1 MLSRRVLLG
10 TGLLAPTLAYGQ
22 GFPSRS
28 VTIIVPFAPGASA
41 DGIARLVG
49 EKLGDAF
56 GKPSVIDNRPGAGGT
71 TGLMALARSA
81 PDGHT
86 LGVGATGALVI
97 NPHVAE
103 FSANFNPLKELT
115 PIAKLIDIPLVLVAH
130 PQAGFRTIGEL
141 IAQSKDKAGGIT
153 FGSTGVNSAQHLS
166 VELLKKTT
174 GAKLV
179 HVPYRGSAPVMT
191 DLLGGQIPLASVDLT
206 SADPHIKAGN
216 AVPLAITSP
225 KRVDLAPEIPT
236 IAEAAIPN
244 FDVTGWIG
252 ILRSGRTFAGDRRTG
267 FGSYRGGASGC
278 CISRPHPGSR
288 LRRGVLETSRVRGIP
303 RTRVREDAWP
313 RAKQL
318 TRSAPGRNLI
328 VCLVHERSWH
338 LPGCS
343 WSMRGLRMRARR
355 SGSPGLNSSPGTAC
369 WATIATRD
377 QCILGRLV

>member
-41 DGIARLVG
+41 DGISRLVG

-71 TGLMALARSA
+71 TGLIALARSA

-174 GAKLV
+174 GANLV

-206 SADPHIKAGN
+206 SADPHIKAGK
-216 AVPLAITSP
+216 AVALAITSP
-225 KRVDLAPEIPT
+225 KRVDIAPDIPT
-236 IAEAAIPN
+236 IAETAIPN
-244 FDVTGWIG
+244 FEVTGWIG
-252 ILRSGRTFAGDRRTG
+252 FFGPAGLAPAIVEQVSGHIAAARSDAAYLARIRALACVEAFLRPREFAE
-267 FGSYRGGASGC
+267 F
-278 CISRPHPGSR
+278 
-288 LRRGVLETSRVRGIP
+288 LE
-303 RTRVREDAWP
+303 RES
-313 RAKQL
+313 AK
-318 TRSAPGRNLI
+318 
-328 VCLVHERSWH
+328 
-338 LPGCS
+338 
-343 WSMRGLRMRARR
+343 MRGLVQ
-355 SGSPGLNSSPGTAC
+355 GS
-369 WATIATRD
+369 
-377 QCILGRLV
+377 